1 VKEFFEKGVQGVEKV
16 VPRVTQGNIDMTTRD
31 SMRRKM
37 RKRDGITLN

>member
-16 VPRVTQGNIDMTTRD
+16 VPRVTQGNIDTDIKD
-31 SMRRKM
+31 SFQKKM